1 MKKKM
6 NNNDQPA
13 NVFLLVVV
21 VFLFII
27 RIITLFRSLAPPFPL
42 RPPAL
47 YCLDK
52 LSWLKK

>member
-1 MKKKM
+1 M
-6 NNNDQPA
+6 NNNDDNDQPA

-21 VFLFII
+21 FLFFII